1 MSKVD
6 KFVKKQNSL
15 RRTARLNRR
24 QRKKLYLGEF
34 QEQIFEIRVRF
45 HQVLSERSYDR
56 FLDEFIAFIESRKLL
71 VAGLGGCLPLSEI
84 DGVISVNGR
93 GSPVSA
99 DRLAVVD
106 WLRAYPDIAEAEA
119 GEFVDAWYGWK

>member
-1 MSKVD
+1 MD

-15 RRTARLNRR
+15 QRTARLNRR

-34 QEQIFEIRVRF
+34 QETIFEIHIRF
-45 HQVLSERSYDR
+45 LHVLSERGYDQ
-56 FLDEFIAFIESRKLL
+56 FLDAFIAFIESRKLL
-71 VAGLGGCLPLSEI
+71 VAGLGGCLPPLEI

-93 GSPVSA
+93 GSPVLA

-106 WLRAYPDIAEAEA
+106 WLRAYPDVAEAEA
-119 GEFVDAWYGWK
+119 GEFVDAWYGWQ